1 MKRTTKSTTKTA
13 RVSKMSAPKLK
24 AAIAEAGDK
33 VHAQVEQTETAAISM
48 VDRVDGMV
56 QSVTAGFGG
65 VRLVGSEIIAVV
77 DNAGRTV
84 LGGAV
89 AINGSLVNYGRD
101 AVADTVDV
109 GRKTFAL
116 RSVQDA
122 VELHTAFAER
132 RINAMFHTMG
142 AVNSLAQ
149 TNVLAMWSPLAEMMK
164 DTSQK
169 MADRK
174 AA

>member
-1 MKRTTKSTTKTA
+1 MKRATKTA
-13 RVSKMSAPKLK
+13 RNAKITAPKLK
-24 AAIAEAGDK
+24 AAIETAGEK
-33 VHAQVEQTETAAISM
+33 VHATVEQTETAAISM
-48 VDRVDGMV
+48 VERAETMM
-56 QSVTAGFGG
+56 QSMTAGFGG
-65 VRLVGSEIIAVV
+65 VKAVGTDMIAVV

-89 AINGSLVNYGRD
+89 AINGSLVTYGRD
-101 AVADTVDV
+101 ALADTVDV
-109 GRKTFAL
+109 GRKSFEV

-142 AVNSLAQ
+142 AVNTLAQ
-149 TNVLAMWSPLAEMMK
+149 TNVLAMWAPFADMVK
-164 DTSQK
+164 DAGHK
-169 MADRK
+169 MSDQK